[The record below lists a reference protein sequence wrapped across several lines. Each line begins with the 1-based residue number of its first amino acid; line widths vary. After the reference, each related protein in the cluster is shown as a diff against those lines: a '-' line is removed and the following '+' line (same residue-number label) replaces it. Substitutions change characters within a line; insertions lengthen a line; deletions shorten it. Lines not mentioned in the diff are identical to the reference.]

1 MKNKIKKLL
10 SIISLMGITLLS
22 SCNKH
27 DVIREHEQKSP
38 IVITQMPKGHGIKM
52 AFLSNRVQDDGTFSL
67 SFSYE
72 IEPVNVTTD
81 ELKVKLLY
89 SGTNEE
95 VNDYRY
101 EFNKDNGNRATVF
114 FKETDRQL
122 TCYLFSDIYNVSTS
136 FKIDT
141 IKHIK
146 RIHAN
151 QNNPRVDTQDSI
163 YWVRYGPEYRA
174 NLWKASDFKET
185 EFDYLKNPD
194 ISYFKY
200 SLESNVV
207 ENWTYYFKGGSHV
220 PTSWDWS
227 NFGQTICDE
236 LDAGHFDKFFL
247 DCLNARIYPDP
258 IKFYNCEGVVDK
270 VTFHKMLKT
279 PRTKDK
285 PLPFIRFYGGVQFES
300 DMKLNLTSFENF
312 DYIVPPAECFAGLP
326 D

>member
-10 SIISLMGITLLS
+10 SLFPLLGLTLLS

-27 DVIREHEQKSP
+27 DAIQEHEQKSP
-38 IVITQMPKGHGIKM
+38 IVITQMPNGHGIKM
-52 AFLSNRVQDDGTFSL
+52 EVLHKSTYYDGTFTL
-67 SFSYE
+67 IISYE
-72 IEPVNVTTD
+72 IEPANVTTD

-89 SGTNEE
+89 SDTNEE
-95 VNDYRY
+95 ANDYSY
-101 EFNKDNGNRATVF
+101 EFDKYNSNKVSVF

-122 TCYLFSDIYNVSTS
+122 TCCLYSEIYNVSTS

-146 RIHAN
+146 NIEAN
-151 QNNPRVDTQDSI
+151 KNNPKVDGRDSV

-200 SLESNVV
+200 SLESDVV
-207 ENWTYYFKGGSHV
+207 ENWTYYFADIAHNNNG
-220 PTSWDWS
+220 WEFS
-227 NFGQTICDE
+227 NFGQTIYDE
-236 LDAGHFDKFFL
+236 LQANHFNTFIF
-247 DCLNARIYPDP
+247 DCLKERIYPDP
-258 IKFYNCEGVVDK
+258 IKFYNCEGVVNK
-270 VTFHKMLKT
+270 VAFHKMLKT
-279 PRTKDK
+279 PRPKDK
-285 PLPFIRFYGGVQFES
+285 PLPYISFNLGVKFKS
-300 DMKLNLTSFENF
+300 DMLFNETSWINC
-312 DYIVPPAECFAGLP
+312 DYIVPPAECFTGLP